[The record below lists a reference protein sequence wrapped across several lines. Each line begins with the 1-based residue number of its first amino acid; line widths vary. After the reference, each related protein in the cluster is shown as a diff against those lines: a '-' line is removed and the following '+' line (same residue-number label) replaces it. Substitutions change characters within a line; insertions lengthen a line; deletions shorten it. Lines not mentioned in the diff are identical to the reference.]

1 MNQGM
6 TQSVLVVDDDAQFRA
21 LAAHV
26 TAAGGP
32 TDLARSTAWRR
43 R

>member
-1 MNQGM
+1 M
-6 TQSVLVVDDDAQFRA
+6 TTPVLVVDDDAEFCA

-26 TAAGGP
+26 IATGGRSRS
-32 TDLARSTAWRR
+32 RSTAWRR